1 MGVSYYII
9 LEKESNEID
18 LEVCGK
24 GIAKDIENLDK
35 IAKKIGVIPLS
46 NFYSINEESM
56 LDLLGED
63 FDSIDVPPES
73 WFDANDGLKTVHAL
87 LDYVQNNNL
96 DLNKNT
102 IVDLMDFERILKAAV
117 VESSKWYLAMDI

>member
-9 LEKESNEID
+9 LEKESKEID
-18 LEVCGK
+18 LDVCGK
-24 GIAKDIENLDK
+24 GIAKDIEKLDK

-63 FDSIDVPPES
+63 IESIDLPPES
-73 WFDANDGLKTVHAL
+73 WFDANHGLKTVQAL

-117 VESSKWYLAMDI
+117 VENSKWYLAMDF